1 MGVRPFAEPHSIQ
14 DFCGGYDARDA
25 GWYDVILM
33 PVEPKRQFHF
43 KEGDVAVLSTPKPG
57 IGKGG
62 LPNS

>member
-1 MGVRPFAEPHSIQ
+1 
-14 DFCGGYDARDA
+14 
-25 GWYDVILM
+25 M